1 MGHATIKPEKSKSD
15 THGHPTSTKTWT
27 AKSVCSHIH
36 SKCISDEQTKLSN
49 DGDKIIGNYRAALGK
64 VFEDLDEVE
73 LEECENLAVE
83 WNTKPLPDEI
93 QQKYGNFLLSS
104 KTSLMPA

>member
-15 THGHPTSTKTWT
+15 TRGHPTSTKTWT

-36 SKCISDEQTKLSN
+36 SKRISDEQTKLSN

-93 QQKYGNFLLSS
+93 QQKYGDFLLSS
-104 KTSLMPA
+104 EM